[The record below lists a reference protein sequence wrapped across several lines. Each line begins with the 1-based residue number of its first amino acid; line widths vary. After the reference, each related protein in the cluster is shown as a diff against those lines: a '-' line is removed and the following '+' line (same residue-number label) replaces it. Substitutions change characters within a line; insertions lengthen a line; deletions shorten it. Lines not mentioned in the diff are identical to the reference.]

1 MVKQSYDDPVK
12 EKWRH
17 AWFKF
22 IKKNKGFLG
31 GNPREMTGV
40 FFPGEDALE
49 LKVYDKLGIPRENL
63 VGLEYD
69 VEYYEKLKKKKLG
82 IRMTDEP
89 MDALDFFKET
99 DEKFS
104 FVNLDYTGQ
113 LNTKVVNTIR
123 DIAGRQALKEN
134 SLFGLTVYGK
144 REGDYVK
151 EIYRGAILGEVSED
165 RVLSFFQKE
174 RGLFQEKYIETRNRV
189 ENQNQKKSKDE
200 GLTQMVKG
208 TFSNGTANIK
218 IPEIFKRDPLFD
230 YTINKAK
237 EYAIQENILFDSDFD
252 IFSLAEVSASLQAH
266 LMCHLIDTGFANNPQ
281 DAVFPTIQALSA
293 EIKPYFLKTIEKYK
307 YTSRNG
313 AAMISDFFG
322 FSQHRNLFEKHN
334 YLAKNS
340 YLNLDHAEAALSLLD
355 ENERPTGMGEIRKL
369 YKKTAKEFD
378 LIDNLIK
385 RQTEKENA
393 PRIDLGSSAKLL
405 KLTGREYY
413 KERFFDHKN
422 GIPIE
427 KTRERL
433 RKIFNSTPGQLSSLE
448 AHYTMETHGKRYKDE
463 VKTPNKGLEN
473 IVNINRNQ
481 LINSRNF
488 GRLPENWKKR
498 VEYFV
503 GDDLVRLNLNQEDAN
518 YLAAEI
524 KSVKW
529 FDKFSDGKISDSQFY
544 GFFDNLMLKSIA
556 GKKLKRGDI
565 ESIAKGVMSGG
576 WKRVGIDFNK
586 SKPILTCEKYIEL
599 SGQGRD
605 DGWIL
610 DNYKTN
616 KPNSI
621 GAYKAW
627 DTMRKGE
634 EKGER
639 NTGHD
644 VISMLREGGSKKEVM
659 EKFDIDKMQLA
670 GYLAANR
677 RGSYRHLFGN
687 ESPSLYVDSRG
698 VVHRNSDI
706 SDIEKGYK

>member
-40 FFPGEDALE
+40 FFLGEDALE

-69 VEYYEKLKKKKLG
+69 AEYYEKLKKKKLG

-104 FVNLDYTGQ
+104 FVNLDYTGH
-113 LNTKVVNTIR
+113 LNKNVIDTLEN
-123 DIAGRQALKEN
+123 IAGRQLLKED
-134 SLFGLTVYGK
+134 SLLGVTVYGK
-144 REGDYVK
+144 REKGKVKEYYESEIIKKDITKLMRNPLEYKKKDNLLRGLLEGNLDPKEFFKKRGYSNQREIKNHAITSLVCGCLGEGRYAIEKNPFFEESSQSHEVRKYVK
-151 EIYRGAILGEVSED
+151 AQALEISLKTSEEHVVGAIASGS
-165 RVLSFFQKE
+165 SAK
-174 RGLFQEKYIETRNRV
+174 LFTE
-189 ENQNQKKSKDE
+189 
-200 GLTQMVKG
+200 
-208 TFSNGTANIK
+208 
-218 IPEIFKRDPLFD
+218 
-230 YTINKAK
+230 
-237 EYAIQENILFDSDFD
+237 
-252 IFSLAEVSASLQAH
+252 
-266 LMCHLIDTGFANNPQ
+266 HLIEMGFNPQ
-281 DAVFPTIQALSA
+281 DARLYATFAVMNGAKSYLTKDLERYEYVSRNAALMLSDFARLSQERKSLEKYNYLTEGRYRHIDKIDFFENMLGRSITSKGDIKKLRKMVARDIRNLRPASGSSA
-293 EIKPYFLKTIEKYK
+293 ERVF
-307 YTSRNG
+307 
-313 AAMISDFFG
+313 
-322 FSQHRNLFEKHN
+322 
-334 YLAKNS
+334 
-340 YLNLDHAEAALSLLD
+340 
-355 ENERPTGMGEIRKL
+355 
-369 YKKTAKEFD
+369 
-378 LIDNLIK
+378 
-385 RQTEKENA
+385 
-393 PRIDLGSSAKLL
+393 LGSSAKLP
-405 KLTGREYY
+405 KLTGKEYY
-413 KERFFDHKN
+413 IERYSDHKK
-422 GIPIE
+422 GISIR
-427 KTRERL
+427 KTHKRL
-433 RKIFNSTPGQLSSLE
+433 SKKFKNTTGGQLSSLE
-448 AHYTMETHGKRYKDE
+448 AHYTMETHGERYKDE
-463 VKTPNKGLEN
+463 VKIPNKGLEN
-473 IVNINRNQ
+473 IVSLNKNQ
-481 LINSRNF
+481 IIKPRNF
-488 GRLPENWKKR
+488 KGLPENWKKR

-544 GFFDNLMLKSIA
+544 GFFDNLMLESVA

-586 SKPILTCEKYIEL
+586 SKPMLTCEKYIEL
-599 SGQGRD
+599 SEQGKE

-639 NTGHD
+639 NTGYD
-644 VISMLREGGSKKEVM
+644 VISMLREGSSKKEVM
-659 EKFDIDKMQLA
+659 GKFNIDKMQLA